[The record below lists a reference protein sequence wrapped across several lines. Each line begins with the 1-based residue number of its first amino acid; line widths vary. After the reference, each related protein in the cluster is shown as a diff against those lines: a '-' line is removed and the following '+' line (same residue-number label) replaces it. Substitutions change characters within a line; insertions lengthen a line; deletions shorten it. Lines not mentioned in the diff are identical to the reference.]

1 MVRGNSVSS
10 QDPAAGAF
18 VLNSKLMSMHSMSVE
33 KNMENIGPST
43 KEALDRQMHAN
54 MLKNKNM
61 NRQKI
66 LLSPGTGNLRGTRV
80 ENNDRSVD
88 EFDIS
93 I

>member
-1 MVRGNSVSS
+1 MVRGNSASS
-10 QDPAAGAF
+10 QDPTGSL
-18 VLNSKLMSMHSMSVE
+18 VLSNKLKSMHFMSAGE
-33 KNMENIGPST
+33 SGESIDPST

-54 MLKNKNM
+54 MLKNKNL

-66 LLSPGTGNLRGTRV
+66 LLSPGAGNLRGTRV

-88 EFDIS
+88 EFDSS

>member
-1 MVRGNSVSS
+1 
-10 QDPAAGAF
+10 
-18 VLNSKLMSMHSMSVE
+18 
-33 KNMENIGPST
+33 
-43 KEALDRQMHAN
+43 MHAN